1 MVSDEGSVVWMTL
14 ESIRLH
20 LADIEARGPV
30 DYHSALLDRLADHVG
45 ISESELSDIPSSH
58 VALAK
63 ADLVARRMAESRM
76 DAKRFFGRF
85 VYPHIF
91 DLASLEPG

>member
-45 ISESELSDIPSSH
+45 ISESELSVIPSPH

-76 DAKRFFGRF
+76 DAKRFVGRF